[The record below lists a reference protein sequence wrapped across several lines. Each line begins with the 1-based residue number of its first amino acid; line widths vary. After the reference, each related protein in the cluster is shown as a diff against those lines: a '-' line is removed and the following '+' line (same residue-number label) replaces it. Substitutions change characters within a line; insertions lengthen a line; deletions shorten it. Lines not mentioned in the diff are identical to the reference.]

1 MLRPNLGSWVL
12 KGPGSSRVLRP
23 QGSWVLKGS
32 LESWVLVFRYAVF
45 LKARIYCEIFL
56 SDYFMKHSL
65 MHISFHII
73 GFHENHVKY
82 VKRNPSG
89 TIMLFSQIILPEMR
103 TEGISSPRNSA
114 DLLQ

>member
-1 MLRPNLGSWVL
+1 
-12 KGPGSSRVLRP
+12 
-23 QGSWVLKGS
+23 
-32 LESWVLVFRYAVF
+32 
-45 LKARIYCEIFL
+45 
-56 SDYFMKHSL
+56 MKHRL